1 MVRLFAVLMSVLLAL
16 CAGNAF
22 AQAAYVHDMT
32 GTATAT
38 VGNAQRALKIGDT
51 VDTGAIVSTGDKS
64 SAVIKFEDGQIMALA
79 ERSSFRIV
87 EYSYVKQR
95 VSASNAVFAL
105 LRGGLRFVSGV
116 IGSTNRN
123 SFRVTAGTSTIGI
136 RGTDGSV
143 SYDPVTQA
151 VVAAVAAGALAMD
164 TPQGPQTIGVGQF
177 SSFTPGQAPTIP
189 APTAQATAA
198 VQQVLNNLASQTMP
212 INTPVVVAASARA
225 AAAQANAKQLAA
237 QAAAKP
243 GDAGLQLAAQ
253 QAADQ
258 AQQALASAITAAQD
272 AYQSAIQGGAV
283 PPAPPAPPAPPPPPP
298 SGTTDTTTTTTGTTS
313 TPTGG
318 AGAGGGGTG
327 TTASPN

>member
-1 MVRLFAVLMSVLLAL
+1 MARLSAVLVSVLLAL

-51 VDTGAIVSTGDKS
+51 VDTGTIVSTGDKS
-64 SAVIKFEDGQIMALA
+64 TAVVKFEDGQIMALA

-87 EYSYVKQR
+87 EYRYVKQR

-116 IGSTNRN
+116 IGSTNRR
-123 SFRVTAGTSTIGI
+123 SFRVNAGTSTIGI
-136 RGTDGSV
+136 RGTDGSLT
-143 SYDPVTQA
+143 YDPVTQA
-151 VVAAVAAGALAMD
+151 VIAAVAAGALAMD
-164 TPQGPQTIGVGQF
+164 TPQGTQTIGVGQF
-177 SSFTPGQAPTIP
+177 SSFTPGQAPAIP
-189 APTAQATAA
+189 APTALATAA

-243 GDAGLQLAAQ
+243 GDTGLQLAAQ

-258 AQQALASAITAAQD
+258 AQQALGAAITAAQD

-283 PPAPPAPPAPPPPPP
+283 PPAPPAPPA
-298 SGTTDTTTTTTGTTS
+298 TDTGATGATGTDATGTSS

-327 TTASPN
+327 TGTTASPN

>member
-1 MVRLFAVLMSVLLAL
+1 VE
-16 CAGNAF
+16 
-22 AQAAYVHDMT
+22 T
-32 GTATAT
+32 GT
-38 VGNAQRALKIGDT
+38 
-51 VDTGAIVSTGDKS
+51 IVSTGDRS
-64 SAVIKFEDGQIMALA
+64 TAVIKFEDGQIMALA

-87 EYSYVKQR
+87 EYRYVKQR

-123 SFRVTAGTSTIGI
+123 SFRVNAGSATIGI
-136 RGTDGSV
+136 RGTDGSLT
-143 SYDPVTQA
+143 YDPVTQA
-151 VVAAVAAGALAMD
+151 VVAAVSAGALAMD

-198 VQQVLNNLASQTMP
+198 VQQVLSNLASQTMP

-237 QAAAKP
+237 QAAAQP
-243 GDAGLQLAAQ
+243 SNTGLQLAAQ

-258 AQQALASAITAAQD
+258 AQQALGAAITAAQD

-283 PPAPPAPPAPPPPPP
+283 PPAPPAPLPLD
-298 SGTTDTTTTTTGTTS
+298 TDTTGATGTDPGTSS

-327 TTASPN
+327 TGTTASPN